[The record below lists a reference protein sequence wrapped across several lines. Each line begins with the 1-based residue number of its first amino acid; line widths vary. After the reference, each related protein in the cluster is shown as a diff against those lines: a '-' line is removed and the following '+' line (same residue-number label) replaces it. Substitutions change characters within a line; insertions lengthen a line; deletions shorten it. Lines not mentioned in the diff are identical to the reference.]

1 MHTSPIFAHHIR
13 SWLPCIPV
21 DNIISGRT
29 AVTKPRR
36 IEWKRFFFCEV
47 GTAVWPREFYHGN
60 LLLKQSGEVF
70 VAIPR
75 FLLRQ
80 KTKNTVIRFAVVWSF
95 LWCFCQCLFLTMVTL
110 LWFIHRD
117 FRNIRD
123 WPEEGPEKSEG
134 PPRNLSPN
142 LGRGSEGQN

>member
-60 LLLKQSGEVF
+60 LLLKQSAKIP

-75 FLLRQ
+75 FLLRKKK
-80 KTKNTVIRFAVVWSF
+80 KTPSFDSPWFGLSCGAFAIVYSSFGNFVMVGSPRFPKSSGIDPKKALVFSSVWAEAVAERYS
-95 LWCFCQCLFLTMVTL
+95 
-110 LWFIHRD
+110 
-117 FRNIRD
+117 
-123 WPEEGPEKSEG
+123 S
-134 PPRNLSPN
+134 
-142 LGRGSEGQN
+142 